1 MLSIKIRC
9 KDTAFFWIM
18 QEKMHFSYDFLIRSK
33 RFSYKILYISTRFS
47 DFCVISWVIVLV
59 VSV

>member
-1 MLSIKIRC
+1 
-9 KDTAFFWIM
+9 
-18 QEKMHFSYDFLIRSK
+18 MHFSYDFLIRPT
-33 RFSYKILYISTRFS
+33 RFSYKILHISTRFS

>member
-1 MLSIKIRC
+1 
-9 KDTAFFWIM
+9 M
-18 QEKMHFSYDFLIRSK
+18 QEKMHFSYDFLIRST